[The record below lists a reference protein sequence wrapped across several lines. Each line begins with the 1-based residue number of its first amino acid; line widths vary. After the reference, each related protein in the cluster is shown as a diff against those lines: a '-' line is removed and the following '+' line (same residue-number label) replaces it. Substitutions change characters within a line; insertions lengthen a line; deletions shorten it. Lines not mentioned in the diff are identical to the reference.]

1 MAVSEK
7 DFQERLDKAIKN
19 NDGRSYMFTLKVKK
33 DQVLS
38 QDQISSACNKW
49 QENSEITHVYM
60 GDCGLT
66 DEAID
71 PLVEALKNKKGKP
84 IQSLSVPNNQISED
98 GFEKLAD
105 FIKNNNSLSMVVL
118 DGNKISHASR
128 KSLEAAIAKR
138 ANEGFPV
145 KIIHGESL
153 GSIHAKSNSE
163 ESMFD
168 KMSIPTQKALD
179 KNKPLF
185 SDNLEY
191 EVIAK
196 KVRDFDLKWD
206 SLRGEFSQKL
216 IEKKAFT
223 EADFSKFKQA
233 TESLEEINKE
243 LKALSLPT
251 IQQVSSDILTN
262 YNSALE
268 QSGWWGKE
276 KKIQD
281 AGFAIEDAFKDV
293 AYSRIQVSNFVSDR
307 ISRQQNS
314 LSQTIKKSEAEEKR
328 QPTLTVKPSPIKVS
342 KNNQP
347 SEGVT
352 AKSLMNLAE
361 KSLEMPLLGLP
372 LACAFF
378 VASKICDAIN
388 FIGSKINS
396 PEKIMPTAKGSE
408 EAYPLASPLAFGS
421 HIMNQQSG
429 NSKTY
434 ETSGYAL

>member
-1 MAVSEK
+1 MFVSEK
-7 DFQERLDKAIKN
+7 DFEERLDKAIKSD
-19 NDGRSYMFTLKVKK
+19 DGRSYMFTLKMKK

-38 QDQISSACNKW
+38 KNQVSSACNKW
-49 QENSEITHVYM
+49 QENLEITHVYM

-66 DEAID
+66 NEAID
-71 PLVEALKNKKGKP
+71 PLLEALKNKKGKP
-84 IQSLSVPNNQISED
+84 IKSLSVPNNQISRD

-105 FIKNNNSLSMVVL
+105 FIENNNSLSMVVL
-118 DGNKISHASR
+118 DGNEISHASR
-128 KSLEAAIAKR
+128 GRLEAAIAKR

-145 KIIHGESL
+145 KIIHGESF

-168 KMSIPTQKALD
+168 KMSIPAQKALD
-179 KNKPLF
+179 KNEPLF

-196 KVRDFDLKWD
+196 KIQDFDLKWD
-206 SLRGEFSQKL
+206 ILRSEFGQKL

-223 EADFSKFKQA
+223 ESDFAKFNKA
-233 TESLEEINKE
+233 IISIGEINKE
-243 LKALSLPT
+243 LEVLGVKMRLDCKASPEL
-251 IQQVSSDILTN
+251 LTN
-262 YNSALE
+262 YNLALT

-276 KKIQD
+276 QKIQNAD
-281 AGFAIEDAFKDV
+281 YAIGETFRWV
-293 AYSRIQVSNFVSDR
+293 SWSRIQVSNSVSSM

-314 LSQTIKKSEAEEKR
+314 LNQTIKKSEAEEKR

-342 KNNQP
+342 KNNQS

-396 PEKIMPTAKGSE
+396 PEKPRPIAKESE
-408 EAYPLASPLAFGS
+408 SSL
-421 HIMNQQSG
+421 
-429 NSKTY
+429 
-434 ETSGYAL
+434 